1 MDPSPEE
8 TMLGWTVRIAR
19 RGLAAGLACITLSGI
34 ALTQDMVVPS
44 PNRAVT
50 APSAAAAPA
59 PTAPAVP
66 APGAPATTPAAPRL
80 NEAQLEQLVAPIAL
94 SPDPLLAQILMAS
107 TYPLEVVEAARWV
120 ATPAIRALSGDALE
134 SAIAAQNWDPSVK
147 ALAAFPPV
155 LETMSNELRWTEAL
169 GNAFLIQQGDV
180 MAAVQSLRHAALAAG
195 TLKTTPQCDCVVRT
209 NGSTISILPAEPED
223 IRAPVYGPVV
233 YGPWPNPAYPPD
245 DFPAPE
251 GFDTLPGFSI
261 DFEPPVDLAFF
272 GPLWGWGWIDWEHR
286 CIGVEPHRYALA
298 LGRPA
303 VSSGRVW
310 VHDPA
315 HRGGVPYS
323 DAAVRARFDGARVAA
338 LTMAARAVTGD
349 AVTVL
354 RPGDAGHF
362 AALRNAATHDWADR
376 IGVATVLRGVAPH
389 TASGFRGRAEFRAG
403 PTEFRGVPGFRVGI
417 AHAAVVGPRVAGGSV
432 GHLR

>member
-1 MDPSPEE
+1 
-8 TMLGWTVRIAR
+8 MLGWTVRIAR
-19 RGLAAGLACITLSGI
+19 RGLAAGLACIALSGI

-44 PNRAVT
+44 PNRAAT
-50 APSAAAAPA
+50 APSTAAAPA
-59 PTAPAVP
+59 PIVPAVP
-66 APGAPATTPAAPRL
+66 APRL
-80 NEAQLEQLVAPIAL
+80 SEAQLEQLVAPIAL
-94 SPDPLLAQILMAS
+94 YPDPLLAQILMAS

-120 ATPAIRALSGDALE
+120 AAPATRALSGDALE
-134 SAIAAQNWDPSVK
+134 SAIAAQNWDPSVR

-195 TLKTTPQCDCVVRT
+195 TLKTTPQCDCVVQT

-223 IRAPVYGPVV
+223 IRAPVYAPVV

-251 GFDTLPGFSI
+251 GFDALPGFSI
-261 DFEPPVDLAFF
+261 GFEPPVDLAFF

-286 CIGVEPHRYALA
+286 CISIGPHRYALA
-298 LGRPA
+298 LGGHA
-303 VSSGRVW
+303 VFSGRVW

-315 HRGGVPYS
+315 HRGGVPYA
-323 DAAVRARFDGARVAA
+323 DAAVRGRFDAARIAA
-338 LTMAARAVTGD
+338 LTMAAHAAAGD
-349 AVTVL
+349 AVTVM
-354 RPGDAGHF
+354 RPGDAGRF
-362 AALRNAATHDWADR
+362 AALRNAATRNWVDR
-376 IGVATVLRGVAPH
+376 VGATTVLRGRAAEQGGAVLRAAPR
-389 TASGFRGRAEFRAG
+389 FRGRTEFRAG
-403 PTEFRGVPGFRVGI
+403 PAGFRGVPAFRVGA
-417 AHAAVVGPRVAGGSV
+417 AHAAVAGPHVAGGSA